1 MFVLEVILKYMDMM
15 SMGPSIKIVKFIAP
29 GLGVHVLGWGRFG
42 HTEKVLNLRKYPS
55 KLPYKFELKQNALL
69 LCPQQHSGK
78 CRASS

>member
-15 SMGPSIKIVKFIAP
+15 SMGASIKIVKFIAP

-55 KLPYKFELKQNALL
+55 KLPYKFE
-69 LCPQQHSGK
+69 
-78 CRASS
+78 